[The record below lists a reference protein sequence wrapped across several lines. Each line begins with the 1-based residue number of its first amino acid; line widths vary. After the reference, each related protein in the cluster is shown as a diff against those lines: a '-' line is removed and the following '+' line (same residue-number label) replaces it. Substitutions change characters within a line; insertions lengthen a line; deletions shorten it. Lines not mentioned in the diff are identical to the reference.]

1 MKEENRRKRKLI
13 AKFSPYLK
21 NDGGIF
27 TFRKR
32 GQLLG
37 MEGLPGRKKTGK
49 NEKTAENEFWY
60 NTRRYVKN
68 ALIDLRLFVEVAGRK
83 NVNQVITRDS
93 LKPIVE
99 ALLWYPIVDHA
110 EPNVNLAEIA
120 QLLIEEGFGYLCGMF
135 QFDSEHSI
143 SSSMRRTIAD
153 AIDGS
158 KHLVF
163 QVESLRKV
171 AIEWHKMIAAN
182 AAEELKKRENK
193 P

>member
-1 MKEENRRKRKLI
+1 MKQPEPGVSKNQFWEDRRNAVER
-13 AKFSPYLK
+13 
-21 NDGGIF
+21 
-27 TFRKR
+27 
-32 GQLLG
+32 
-37 MEGLPGRKKTGK
+37 
-49 NEKTAENEFWY
+49 
-60 NTRRYVKN
+60 

-99 ALLWYPIVDHA
+99 VLLWYPIVDRT

-120 QLLIEEGFGYLCGMF
+120 QMLIEEGFGYLRGMF
-135 QFDSEHSI
+135 QFGSEHSI
-143 SSSMRRTIAD
+143 SSSMQRTIAD

-163 QVESLRKV
+163 QVETLRKA
-171 AIEWHKMIAAN
+171 AIERNERIAAL
-182 AAEELKKRENK
+182 AAEEVRTRQKLEGVE